1 MTETNLILQVKNI
14 SKNFGTVKALCNVSF
29 GLERGKILGFVGDNG
44 AGKSTLIKILS
55 GALQLTSGE
64 IYLEGEKV
72 SFKNTA
78 DAMKMGIATVYEF
91 QTPQLVD
98 IAKVWQNFFMGR
110 ERKKGKGLI
119 SFLDVE
125 GMKNLTTEAMAKRG
139 HELDVEREVREL
151 SGGQR
156 GILFI
161 SRALEADP
169 RILLLDEPAT
179 GLSKRVIDEIFILLR
194 QAAEGKK
201 FSIII
206 TSQWFELIRN
216 LVDEVMVLRRG
227 EIVGRFD
234 AKSASNVEIFKLA
247 MGLTKPEKLVQV

>member
-1 MTETNLILQVKNI
+1 MTETNLILQAKNI
-14 SKNFGTVKALCNVSF
+14 SKNFGAVKALHNLSF
-29 GLERGKILGFVGDNG
+29 DLEMGKILGFVGDNG

-55 GALQLTSGE
+55 GALPITNGE
-64 IYLEGEKV
+64 IFIGGEKV
-72 SFKNTA
+72 FFGSTA
-78 DAMKMGIATVYEF
+78 DAMKLGIATVYEF

-110 ERKKGKGLI
+110 ERKKGKRLL
-119 SFLDVE
+119 SLLDVE
-125 GMKNLTTEAMAKRG
+125 GMKNLTAKAMAKRG
-139 HELDVEREVREL
+139 HGLDVEREVREL

-169 RILLLDEPAT
+169 KILLLDEPAT
-179 GLSKRVIDEIFILLR
+179 GLSKRVIDEIFGLLR
-194 QAAEGKK
+194 QAAERKK

-227 EIVGRFD
+227 EIVGHFD
-234 AKSASNVEIFKLA
+234 AKSANNAEIFKLA
-247 MGLTKPEKLVQV
+247 MGLTKPGKYVQA